1 MRIKHWF
8 AIIGKI
14 TVSSLLLWWALLKI
28 DIVTIFSYLD
38 LIDWKDLIVP
48 VLVLIV
54 LAIIQAW
61 RWSLVVG
68 VLKGSLSVSKSIHL
82 TMLSLFFN
90 QVFPSTIG
98 GDGVKIW
105 QLYKSGTLLKSATI
119 GVLSDRLLALLT
131 LVIMSLIALLIIYI
145 VYGDILIFRTML
157 LTVLGGLLGFM
168 LFFQLYRL
176 PDTILSLKFVA
187 SILSIVKSFKLLM
200 NERRVAFLLFFS
212 SFFVHIGL
220 AILVFYIGQLVDSQ
234 IDLASCLLIFPS
246 VFLISS
252 IPVSISGWGVRES
265 AMIIGFSSIGVD
277 ANSALLVSVIF
288 GVCMLIQGLIGGVW
302 WILVKNEV

>member
-1 MRIKHWF
+1 MRIKYWF
-8 AIIGKI
+8 AVIGKI
-14 TVSSLLLWWALLKI
+14 TVSSLLLWWVLLKV
-28 DIVTIFSYLD
+28 DLVTLSSYLD

-48 VLVLIV
+48 VLVLIM

-61 RWSLVVG
+61 RWSLVVS
-68 VLKGSLSVSKSIHL
+68 VLRGDLSVTKAIHL

-90 QVFPSTIG
+90 QALPSTIG

-131 LVIMSLIALLIIYI
+131 LVIMSLIALPIIYMM
-145 VYGDILIFRTML
+145 YGDILIFRTML
-157 LTVLGGLLGFM
+157 LTALGGLLCFI

-176 PDTILSLKFVA
+176 PDAILSLKFVA
-187 SILSIVKSFKLLM
+187 SILSIAKSFKLLLS
-200 NERRVAFLLFFS
+200 EKGITSLLFFS
-212 SFFVHIGL
+212 SFFVHIGI

-234 IDLASCLLIFPS
+234 IDLVSCLLIFPS

-252 IPVSISGWGVRES
+252 IPISISGWGVREG

-277 ANSALLVSVIF
+277 VNSILLVSVIF
-288 GVCMLIQGLIGGVW
+288 GVCMLIQG
-302 WILVKNEV
+302 